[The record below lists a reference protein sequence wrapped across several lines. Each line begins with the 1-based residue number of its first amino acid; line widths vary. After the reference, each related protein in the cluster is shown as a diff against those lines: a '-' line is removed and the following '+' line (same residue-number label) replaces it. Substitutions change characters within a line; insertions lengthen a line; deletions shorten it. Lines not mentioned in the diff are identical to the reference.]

1 MWRGQSALVLRCC
14 GVDAMADATWHKHG
28 LLFCLVHVELTLDNA
43 LEVLRHSH
51 LGLPQVLR
59 SAKCALR
66 LVPAR
71 HHLFYRSGSLDMT
84 VALDRLLLLI
94 YHQITVVSL
103 LLVIADTFAELVI
116 ERRCFL

>member
-1 MWRGQSALVLRCC
+1 MRCGQCTLVLRCC
-14 GVDAMADATWHKHG
+14 GVDAMADATWHKHS

-59 SAKCALR
+59 STECALR
-66 LVPAR
+66 LVPAC
-71 HHLFYRSGSLDMT
+71 HHFFHRSGSLDMT
-84 VALDRLLLLI
+84 VALDCLLLLI

-103 LLVIADTFAELVI
+103 LLVIADTVAELVI